1 MPLVQAFPLGLPLHG
16 TTTVTFADGQNQ
28 VKLLAGAKVSVGT
41 KTKEEFG
48 LIILEETSTDI
59 LVGMDFLLTFKLAL
73 SRVSWRSDYLMKMR
87 SRRWCSEIGGREGH
101 QSFPF
106 HRAADALRAIAFL
119 VHRQPSGLD
128 DSATAAGFFLVPRA
142 SARDHRPHHWQC
154 RSSTWQVE
162 LDRADHF
169 VDSRHYAIMP
179 RARSRCQWGYALP

>member
-87 SRRWCSEIGGREGH
+87 SRR
-101 QSFPF
+101 
-106 HRAADALRAIAFL
+106 
-119 VHRQPSGLD
+119 
-128 DSATAAGFFLVPRA
+128 
-142 SARDHRPHHWQC
+142 
-154 RSSTWQVE
+154 
-162 LDRADHF
+162 
-169 VDSRHYAIMP
+169 
-179 RARSRCQWGYALP
+179 

>member
-28 VKLLAGAKVSVGT
+28 VKLLAGAKVSVCT

-87 SRRWCSEIGGREGH
+87 SRR
-101 QSFPF
+101 
-106 HRAADALRAIAFL
+106 
-119 VHRQPSGLD
+119 
-128 DSATAAGFFLVPRA
+128 
-142 SARDHRPHHWQC
+142 
-154 RSSTWQVE
+154 
-162 LDRADHF
+162 
-169 VDSRHYAIMP
+169 
-179 RARSRCQWGYALP
+179 

>member
-1 MPLVQAFPLGLPLHG
+1 MASGSLDKIGNPCLKVRIAGVSSKAASEFDAIIDTGFSGFISMPLVQAFPLGLPLHG

-87 SRRWCSEIGGREGH
+87 SRR
-101 QSFPF
+101 
-106 HRAADALRAIAFL
+106 
-119 VHRQPSGLD
+119 
-128 DSATAAGFFLVPRA
+128 
-142 SARDHRPHHWQC
+142 
-154 RSSTWQVE
+154 
-162 LDRADHF
+162 
-169 VDSRHYAIMP
+169 
-179 RARSRCQWGYALP
+179 